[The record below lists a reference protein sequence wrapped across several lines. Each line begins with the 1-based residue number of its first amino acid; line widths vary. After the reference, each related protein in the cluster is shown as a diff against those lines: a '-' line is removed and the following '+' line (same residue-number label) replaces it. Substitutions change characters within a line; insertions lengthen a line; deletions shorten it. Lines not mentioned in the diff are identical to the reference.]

1 MAFICFSNFEAANKA
16 VDKMN
21 NRLVCSKPIEVVIA
35 QRKEDRI
42 TQLTTDYR
50 RRNKNSPICN
60 PPLYSLIRE
69 HLECLLYEL
78 ENSSGNLNLNQIQ
91 SLLQKECFVIVLII
105 FAFLV
110 KVNKQDV

>member
-21 NRLVCSKPIEVVIA
+21 NRLICSKQVEVVIA

-42 TQLTTDYR
+42 AQLTTDYR
-50 RRNKNSPICN
+50 RRNKRSPICN
-60 PPLYSLIRE
+60 LPLYSLIRE
-69 HLECLLYEL
+69 RLECLLYEL
-78 ENSSGNLNLNQIQ
+78 DNSSGNLKSNQIQ

-105 FAFLV
+105 LAFLV
-110 KVNKQDV
+110 KLN